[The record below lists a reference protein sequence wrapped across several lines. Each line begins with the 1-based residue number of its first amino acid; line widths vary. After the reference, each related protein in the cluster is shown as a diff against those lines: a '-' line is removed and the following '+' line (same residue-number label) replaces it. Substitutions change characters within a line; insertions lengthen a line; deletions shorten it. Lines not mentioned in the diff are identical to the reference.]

1 MADIKLV
8 RLLKRLHPGEIS
20 QVRDFLNNTGS
31 KSGSRLCQL
40 YDHVITL
47 YPNFS
52 TDELT
57 DDFIAIGFYKDKAYG
72 KALTQW
78 RTDSLKLAELVTRYL
93 TVTKLD
99 PNHWLYK
106 IMEAEVLAERGL
118 YIDFSN
124 FVSDVTHNLESK
136 KHPDKDVT
144 HNLES
149 KKHPDKSEYYL
160 LTELNQLL
168 YFHPA
173 TDTFK
178 LDEAVLN
185 SSIGYL
191 EKYYKLSNYRLTVE
205 KLFRQKIYGT
215 TDSTAS
221 DKQQELPVFDLYA
234 RLIQLLKSD
243 DSSSLQL
250 YNEVKTTFEN
260 GISDWS
266 DYDKQFVLSKL
277 TFIANRYYEKGK
289 LEYLPLI
296 FELTKLS
303 LTNNLLV
310 YQGAISPLHF
320 VNIVNVAANNEK
332 FDWAEDFMA
341 QYQDFLPK
349 KQRIHTLQLAEAHV
363 LFYKNKYTDSLNI
376 LKKLSKSG
384 APNHVQIECLYIRN
398 YCELIVSNEN
408 YDYHDDLERSIVR
421 LKHYLKSKSA
431 SVFPKHKIKAI
442 KKMMSLA
449 EDISKCALIKD
460 KIERKKKKECISK
473 KLEEADA
480 VFSGYWLSK
489 VIKKL

>member
-20 QVRDFLNNTGS
+20 QVRDFLNNIGS

-57 DDFIAIGFYKDKAYG
+57 DDFIARGFYKDKAYG

-136 KHPDKDVT
+136 KHPDK
-144 HNLES
+144 S
-149 KKHPDKSEYYL
+149 GYYL

-260 GISDWS
+260 GISDLS

-289 LEYLPLI
+289 LEYLTLI

-320 VNIVNVAANNEK
+320 VNIVNVAANNEE
-332 FDWAEDFMA
+332 FDWVKDFMA
-341 QYQDFLPK
+341 KYQDSLP
-349 KQRIHTLQLAEAHV
+349 QRQRNHTLQLAEAHV

-376 LKKLSKSG
+376 LKELSKSG

-398 YCELIVSNEN
+398 YCELIVSSKN
-408 YDYHDDLERSIVR
+408 YDYDDDLKRCIDR
-421 LKHYLKSKSA
+421 LNPYLKRKNA
-431 SVFPKHKIKAI
+431 SVFPEHKIKAI
-442 KKMMSLA
+442 KKMVSLA
-449 EDISKCALIKD
+449 EDISKCAMIKD
-460 KIERKKKKECISK
+460 KNDREKKKENISK

-480 VFSGYWLSK
+480 VFSGYWLKK
-489 VIKKL
+489 VINKL

>member
-8 RLLKRLHPGEIS
+8 RLLKRLHPGEIC

-31 KSGSRLCQL
+31 KSESRLCQL

-47 YPNFS
+47 YPYFS

-78 RTDSLKLAELVTRYL
+78 RTDSLKLAELVTRYF

-118 YIDFSN
+118 YIDFSK
-124 FVSDVTHNLESK
+124 FVSDVTDNLK
-136 KHPDKDVT
+136 
-144 HNLES
+144 S

-260 GISDWS
+260 GISDLS

-296 FELTKLS
+296 FELTKFA

-320 VNIVNVAANNEK
+320 VNIVNVAANNEE
-332 FDWAEDFMA
+332 FDWVKDFMA
-341 QYQDFLPK
+341 NYQDSLP
-349 KQRIHTLQLAEAHV
+349 QRQRNHTLQLAEAHV

-376 LKKLSKSG
+376 LKELSKSG

-398 YCELIVSNEN
+398 YCELIVSSKN
-408 YDYHDDLERSIVR
+408 YDYDDDLKRCIDR
-421 LKHYLKSKSA
+421 LNPYLKRKNA
-431 SVFPKHKIKAI
+431 SVFPEHKIKAI
-442 KKMMSLA
+442 KKMVSLA
-449 EDISKCALIKD
+449 EDISKCAMIKD
-460 KIERKKKKECISK
+460 KNDREKKKENISK

-480 VFSGYWLSK
+480 VFSGYWLKK
-489 VIKKL
+489 VINKL